1 MDCAS
6 LPHAARAAQLAPRG
20 RSLPLVATLE
30 RIPLGP
36 LEAFVLTGDELRASF
51 VPAAGMIGNSLTH
64 RGEELLVQRG
74 GLDAWRG
81 SGKSFGLPL
90 LHPWANRLR
99 DWRYAIAGRAVTI
112 DPERGV
118 VRPDEHG
125 LPIHGALAAAE
136 DWEVTDFG
144 ADAGAAWLTAALEY
158 DRRDD
163 RLAVFPFR
171 HTLELGL
178 RLEGGALAITTTV
191 VPTGA
196 NDVPLAFGW
205 HPWLTL
211 PGAPRAEW
219 ELELPQRTEL
229 ALDARNLPTGERAEA
244 AAERAPLGGRVL
256 DDHFAVAADARFA
269 IAAGGREIAVE
280 WAGGYRYAQVFAPA
294 GLEIACLE
302 PMMAPVAA
310 LSTGDDLELAP
321 PGERASA
328 TFRMRVT

>member
-1 MDCAS
+1 V
-6 LPHAARAAQLAPRG
+6 P
-20 RSLPLVATLE
+20 TLE
-30 RIPLGP
+30 RIPHGAH
-36 LEAFVLTGDELRASF
+36 EAIVLAGAELRASF

-64 RGEELLVQRG
+64 RGEELLVQRE
-74 GLDAWRG
+74 GLDGWRG
-81 SGKSFGLPL
+81 TGKSFGLPL

-99 DWRYAIAGRAVTI
+99 DWRYSVAGRAVTI
-112 DPERGV
+112 DPDRGI
-118 VRPDEHG
+118 VRRDEHG

-136 DWEVTDFG
+136 DWEVIDAG
-144 ADAGAAWLTAALEY
+144 ADDDAAWLTAALDY

-178 RLEGGALAITTTV
+178 RLEGDALAITTTV
-191 VPTGA
+191 IPTGA
-196 NDVPLAFGW
+196 NDVPIAFGW

-211 PGAPRAEW
+211 PGVPRAEW
-219 ELELPQRTEL
+219 ELELPERAQL
-229 ALDARNLPTGERAEA
+229 ALDDLNLPTGARAEA
-244 AAERAPLGGRVL
+244 AAERAPLGERVL

-269 IAAGGREIAVE
+269 IAGGGREIAVE
-280 WAGGYRYAQVFAPA
+280 WGGGYRFAQVFAPA

-310 LSTGDDLELAP
+310 LSTGDELELAG

-328 TFRMRVT
+328 TFRVRVS